1 MKYASK
7 NENLNLNIHIDDVR
21 IIDDCILYEKTQRYA
36 KEFLNNNLLP
46 SNTYRVKNSDQ
57 LINLLPKSVLD
68 KEVPSVLYIELI
80 STFYDIAML
89 PPHIDIRRNVAI
101 NYYFDTNNEKT
112 TFYNYD
118 SVTKNINEIESFVS
132 NNNESWL
139 LNVSI
144 PHSVTFYKPFKRKFL
159 SFSFNKL
166 TYDQLKELL
175 HE

>member
-1 MKYASK
+1 MKYAAK
-7 NENLNLNIHIDDVR
+7 INNFNLCIDDVN
-21 IIDDCILYEKTQRYA
+21 IVNDCISYEKTQRYA

-57 LINLLPKSVLD
+57 LINFLPKSVLA

-80 STFYDIAML
+80 STFDDIAML

-101 NYYFDTNNEKT
+101 NYYFKSNNEKT

-118 SVTKNINEIESFVS
+118 SATKNINEIESFVS

-144 PHSVTFYKPFKRKFL
+144 PHSVTFFKPNVRKFL

-175 HE
+175 YE